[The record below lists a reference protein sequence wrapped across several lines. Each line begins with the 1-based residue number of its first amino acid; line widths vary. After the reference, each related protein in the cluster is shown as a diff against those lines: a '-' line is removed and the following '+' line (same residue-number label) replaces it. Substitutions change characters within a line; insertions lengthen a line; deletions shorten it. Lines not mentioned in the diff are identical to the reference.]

1 LARLRL
7 DELYS
12 EQPETGVERKVR
24 ATSGLVRYDAKN
36 ETLEWPRAV
45 KDALANEKPD
55 AIVVMLGLN
64 DRAPLR
70 QAPQDKTVVPADT
83 EAGPQSAAQAETQRP
98 VPGGSYEFHT
108 DPWATLYAKG
118 IDDMIAALKSKGVP
132 IVWVGLPAP
141 QSCGL

>member
-1 LARLRL
+1 M
-7 DELYS
+7 
-12 EQPETGVERKVR
+12 
-24 ATSGLVRYDAKN
+24 
-36 ETLEWPRAV
+36 
-45 KDALANEKPD
+45 ANEKPD
-55 AIVVMLGLN
+55 AIIVMLGLN

-70 QAPQDKTVVPADT
+70 DKTPPPPNAKRASEPAQAAKQTANQAPQAPQDKTVVPADT

>member
-1 LARLRL
+1 
-7 DELYS
+7 
-12 EQPETGVERKVR
+12 
-24 ATSGLVRYDAKN
+24 
-36 ETLEWPRAV
+36 
-45 KDALANEKPD
+45 
-55 AIVVMLGLN
+55 
-64 DRAPLR
+64 
-70 QAPQDKTVVPADT
+70 
-83 EAGPQSAAQAETQRP
+83 